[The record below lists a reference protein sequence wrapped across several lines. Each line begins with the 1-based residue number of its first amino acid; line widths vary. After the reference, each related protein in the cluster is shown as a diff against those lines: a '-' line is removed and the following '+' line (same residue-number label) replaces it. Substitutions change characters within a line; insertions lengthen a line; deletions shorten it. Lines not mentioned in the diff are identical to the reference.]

1 MSIISFLLLPLY
13 LVLIHLFFPS
23 LLVCNSAYLYW
34 PDTHIIVAIPSD
46 GIFFFI
52 TICSSAISF
61 LVFFVCGGS
70 FSWKAFVRIE
80 WSQKGNRIC

>member
-1 MSIISFLLLPLY
+1 ML
-13 LVLIHLFFPS
+13 
-23 LLVCNSAYLYW
+23 
-34 PDTHIIVAIPSD
+34 
-46 GIFFFI
+46 FFI

>member
-1 MSIISFLLLPLY
+1 MSIISFLLVLIY

-34 PDTHIIVAIPSD
+34 PDTHIIVIIASD
-46 GIFFFI
+46 GILIFI

-61 LVFFVCGGS
+61 LVLFVCGGS